1 MNEHLEEIPHPG
13 VTRVLHVVES
23 WYPVVT
29 GYTMRSARLVAAQ
42 HRRDDLEP
50 FVAVTSRQHV
60 HQDAEPE
67 DVEADDTA
75 WSESL
80 TGVPV
85 RFAPVSPFERTA
97 RRLRRHTVD
106 SRSFER
112 WLDKELL
119 RVRPDVVHVHWSSS
133 IGAAAVRAGHR
144 HGVPVVAEVR
154 FDLAGVVA
162 VETFGD
168 RLPVVE
174 RPLRRHFERHLAS
187 ADAVIAAGPSL
198 AMLLEQQLGV
208 TATVVENAAQPVEE
222 ATPAAV
228 RELRSRH
235 GIAEDDVV
243 VGAISQLRPHE
254 GFDRLV
260 DAVATVTG
268 RRRSSGGT
276 TGDVR
281 LVLVG
286 DGPERPALRR
296 AAQRRGIELIAPGD
310 ADPLELATW
319 HGAVDVA
326 VFPRRDSTATRHDA
340 PMKVIDA
347 MSHRRA
353 IVASDL
359 GDVGPMLA
367 DGRGVAVPVDDDDAL
382 VDAIAELVDDPA
394 RRSSMGHAA
403 RTWAEAHHT
412 WRAGA
417 EALVAVYADTITARH
432 TPGRRTGSVPA
443 AERPKDPRLDLASPD
458 RAERIAAVATP
469 TGTSTSSDDANDD
482 ATDDATD
489 AAPGQ
494 VVVIGAG
501 PAGLTAAL
509 DTARRT
515 GLRPVVLEAS
525 DAMGGLSRTV
535 EFDGNLIDI
544 GGHRFFSKSERV
556 TNWWLDILPLAH
568 GAVWRPDD
576 PVEGPDPHVE
586 DQVMLV
592 RSRSSQILWNR
603 ELFDYPLDLS
613 PDLVRKLGLRR
624 TVRAGFSYVK
634 AQLFPVSPVDNLEDF
649 YINRFGREL
658 YRTFF
663 ESYTEKV
670 WGLPCREIS
679 PDWGAQR
686 VKGLSLATAIW
697 HAVKPTSKDAAQRDV
712 ATSLVERF
720 LYPKYGPGQMWQT
733 AASKVLDHGGE
744 VLTHMAVVGFEIGR
758 GRSLD
763 AAGDE
768 ATSPRITAVTAIDRR
783 SGEKVTIP
791 AEHVV
796 STMPLNRLV
805 EALGPAVSENAHEV
819 ASGLSFRDFVT
830 VGVLVDN
837 LRLTE
842 TDGAPLRD
850 NWLYI
855 QEPDVL
861 VGRLQIFNNWSP
873 WMVADPSRT
882 WVGLEYFCNETDPM
896 WSWSEERLVRLAGEE
911 LASIGVVEPGGVLAG
926 TAIKVR
932 RAYPS
937 YVGTYDRLDELQPE
951 LSAVENLWCAGRNGQ
966 HRYNN
971 QDHSMLA
978 SMMAVDQIAAG
989 VRDPEQIWSVNIDDD
1004 YHEEG

>member
-1 MNEHLEEIPHPG
+1 MHEQPDETTRPD

-29 GYTMRSARLVAAQ
+29 GYTMRSARLIAAQ

-60 HQDAEPE
+60 YLDAEPQ
-67 DVEADDTA
+67 DVEPEDTA
-75 WSESL
+75 WSDSL

-97 RRLRRHTVD
+97 RRFRRHSVD

-112 WLDKELL
+112 WLDKELM

-133 IGAAAVRAGHR
+133 IGEAAVRSGHR

-162 VETFGD
+162 AEKFGD
-168 RLPVVE
+168 RVPAVE
-174 RPLRRHFERHLAS
+174 RPLRRRFERHLAS
-187 ADAVIAAGPSL
+187 ADAVVAASPSL
-198 AMLLEQQLGV
+198 ADLLERQLGV
-208 TATVVENAAQPVEE
+208 TPIIVENAAQPVED

-228 RELRSRH
+228 RALRSAH
-235 GIAEDDVV
+235 GIGEDDVV
-243 VGAISQLRPHE
+243 VGAISHLRGHE

-260 DAVATVTG
+260 EAVATVSE
-268 RRRSSGGT
+268 RRRSDPRT

-286 DGPERPALRR
+286 DGPERSTLRR
-296 AAQRRGIELIAPGD
+296 AAERRGIEIVAPGD
-310 ADPLELATW
+310 ADPPDLATW
-319 HGAVDVA
+319 HGAIDVA
-326 VFPRRDSTATRHDA
+326 VFPRRDSTVTRHDA
-340 PMKVIDA
+340 PMKIIDA

-353 IVASDL
+353 IVASDV
-359 GDVGPMLA
+359 GDNAPMLA
-367 DGRGVAVPVDDDDAL
+367 DGRGIAVPVDDDEAL
-382 VDAIAELVDDPA
+382 VAAITELVDDPA
-394 RRSSMGHAA
+394 RRVAMGTSA
-403 RTWAEAHHT
+403 RTWAESHHS
-412 WRAGA
+412 WRSAAESLAG
-417 EALVAVYADTITARH
+417 VYADTITARH

-443 AERPKDPRLDLASPD
+443 AERPKDPRLDPAAPD
-458 RAERIAAVATP
+458 RAERIAAV
-469 TGTSTSSDDANDD
+469 TSTADLSGDDPDGSVR
-482 ATDDATD
+482 
-489 AAPGQ
+489 GQ

-515 GLRPVVLEAS
+515 GLRPIVLEAS

-535 EFDGNLIDI
+535 EFEGNLIDI

-556 TNWWLDILPLAH
+556 TNWWLDILPLAQ

-576 PVEGPDPHVE
+576 PVEGPDPHVD

-603 ELFDYPLDLS
+603 NLFDYPLDLS
-613 PDLVRKLGLRR
+613 PDLIRKLGLAR
-624 TVRAGFSYVK
+624 TVRAGLSYVK

-649 YINRFGREL
+649 YVNRFGREL

-686 VKGLSLATAIW
+686 VKGLSLATALW
-697 HAVKPTSKDAAQRDV
+697 HAVTPTSKDAAQRDV

-733 AASKVLDHGGE
+733 AASMVLDHGGE
-744 VLTHMAVVGFEIGR
+744 VLTEMAVVGFELEQVA
-758 GRSLD
+758 SEAD
-763 AAGDE
+763 ASTTASDSSVGD
-768 ATSPRITAVTAIDRR
+768 ARPPRIAAVTALDRR
-783 SGEKVTIP
+783 TGEKVTIP

-842 TDGAPLRD
+842 PDGAPLRD

-882 WVGLEYFCNETDPM
+882 WVGLEYFCNESDPM